1 MPQSISPDAR
11 CDDAG
16 PDRPNVDEGAGRCGV
31 VLRGAD
37 GVRQAAPPP
46 RIAAA
51 ADLRLALTE
60 IAAAFERD
68 TGRKVDLLFGSSGN
82 FYRQLQQ
89 GAPFAM
95 FLSAD
100 EEYVLDLAK
109 AGRTTDQGRLYAVGR
124 LALIAPKASPLK
136 VDEGLEGL
144 RKALARGDIRRFAI
158 ANPDHAPYGRRAR
171 EALEQ
176 AGLWQPLEPHL
187 VLGENVSQALQFAID
202 GGAQGG
208 IIAWSLVQDPALGA
222 RADFALIPAEL
233 HAPLRQ
239 RMVLM
244 RSADETARRFYAYI
258 DQPPAR
264 AILDRHGFALP
275 SAAN

>member
-1 MPQSISPDAR
+1 MRVLI
-11 CDDAG
+11 
-16 PDRPNVDEGAGRCGV
+16 GRMWMRVLAGV
-31 VLRGAD
+31 VLSCAALTACDRP
-37 GVRQAAPPP
+37 APPP

-68 TGRKVDLLFGSSGN
+68 TGRKVDLVFGSSGN

-89 GAPFAM
+89 GAPYAM

-124 LALIAPKASPLK
+124 LALVAPKASPLK